1 MTELS
6 SEEEIKKEIERLQLK
21 LKKLQVREKIEKMSS
36 EVNIFII
43 QVIDENPYSRLM
55 ALKKMGIVENYE
67 KIREFSIGSLFLKL
81 AIVGKILIKFQE
93 QEELDQLLYI

>member
-43 QVIDENPYSRLM
+43 
-55 ALKKMGIVENYE
+55 
-67 KIREFSIGSLFLKL
+67 
-81 AIVGKILIKFQE
+81 
-93 QEELDQLLYI
+93 

>member
-1 MTELS
+1 
-6 SEEEIKKEIERLQLK
+6 
-21 LKKLQVREKIEKMSS
+21 
-36 EVNIFII
+36 
-43 QVIDENPYSRLM
+43 M

-93 QEELDQLLYI
+93 